1 VRRTETTTADA
12 LRRQARRCRW
22 RRNAVTAQVVGYGTL
37 AAVLGS
43 ATMLLAVAL
52 RASPRVFCAA
62 LAAALTVVLVVLA
75 LLVRHA
81 RRAWVRRRA
90 TAAWVDEEAELG
102 GRLTTLLAFDGH
114 DGLLLPLLPA
124 DNERRRGAWTP
135 ERLVPTPFPPLALGA
150 LLAAST
156 MFLALLGWAPSMAP
170 PRGAAPTSGR
180 ASGEVAAD
188 DMLGFVARRLLSSPG
203 APAPGSG
210 AATADAAGASG
221 EAGGGGGGDRLASL
235 QARIRRQMWGERW
248 ARSTPAVAAR
258 VGGGTNAASRRTPT
272 AAQAGAGTLVPG
284 GDGSGAVE
292 PSTDGDAVART
303 DTSGGAG
310 AGTGSDPELFGD
322 ATDDAAGGGRFAL
335 GLSARVFGT
344 HAGSERPSGPPPAA
358 AEDAHPLLA
367 TGSRPDEPFHA
378 PSVPPAYAP
387 IVRAVFAHGAPE

>member
-37 AAVLGS
+37 ATVLGS
-43 ATMLLAVAL
+43 ATVLLAVAL
-52 RASPRVFCAA
+52 RASPRVFGAA
-62 LAAALTVVLVVLA
+62 IVAALTVVLAVVAA
-75 LLVRHA
+75 LGRHA

-90 TAAWVDEEAELG
+90 TAAWVDDEAGLG
-102 GRLTTLLAFDGH
+102 GRLTTLLALDGR
-114 DGLLLPLLPA
+114 DGLLLPLLRA

-150 LLAAST
+150 LLTAST
-156 MFLALLGWAPSMAP
+156 VFLAMLGWAPSMVPSSDVAP
-170 PRGAAPTSGR
+170 ASGR

-188 DMLGFVARRLLSSPG
+188 DMLGFVARRLFSSPG
-203 APAPGSG
+203 APAPGGG
-210 AATADAAGASG
+210 AGSADASGASG
-221 EAGGGGGGDRLASL
+221 ETGGEGSRDRLASL

-248 ARSTPAVAAR
+248 ARSPQAVAAR

-272 AAQAGAGTLVPG
+272 AARAGAGTVVPG

-292 PSTDGDAVART
+292 PSTDADAVART

-310 AGTGSDPELFGD
+310 AGAGIDPQLFGD
-322 ATDDAAGGGRFAL
+322 AADDALAGGRFAL
-335 GLSARVFGT
+335 GLAARVFGT
-344 HAGSERPSGPPPAA
+344 RAGSERPSGPAPAA
-358 AEDAHPLLA
+358 DEDAHPLLA
-367 TGSRPDEPFHA
+367 SGSRPDEPFHA
-378 PSVPPAYAP
+378 ASVPPAYAP

>member
-22 RRNAVTAQVVGYGTL
+22 RRNAVTAQVVGYGTV
-37 AAVLGS
+37 ATVLGS

-52 RASPRVFCAA
+52 RGSPRVFGAA
-62 LAAALTVVLVVLA
+62 LAAALTGVLVVVAA
-75 LLVRHA
+75 LGRHA
-81 RRAWVRRRA
+81 RRAWVRRRV
-90 TAAWVDEEAELG
+90 TAAWVDDEAGLG
-102 GRLTTLLAFDGH
+102 GRLTTLLALDGRG
-114 DGLLLPLLPA
+114 GLLLPLLRA
-124 DNERRRGAWTP
+124 DNERRRGAWAP

-170 PRGAAPTSGR
+170 TSGAAPTSGP
-180 ASGEVAAD
+180 ASGEAAD
-188 DMLGFVARRLLSSPG
+188 DMLGFVARRLFSSPG
-203 APAPGSG
+203 APAPGGG
-210 AATADAAGASG
+210 AGSADASGASG
-221 EAGGGGGGDRLASL
+221 EAGGEGSGDRLASL

-248 ARSTPAVAAR
+248 ARSTQAVAAR

-272 AAQAGAGTLVPG
+272 AARAGAGIVVPG

-310 AGTGSDPELFGD
+310 AGAGTDPQLFGD

-335 GLSARVFGT
+335 GLTARVFGT
-344 HAGSERPSGPPPAA
+344 RAGSERPSGPPPAA
-358 AEDAHPLLA
+358 DEDAHPLLA

-378 PSVPPAYAP
+378 ASVPPAYAP